1 MPTRKVL
8 IHIVTWNSAE
18 SIVPC
23 ITRAANQEGFTLG
36 EDLHIRITD
45 NASTDST
52 RDQLATLTKPGIEIV
67 HNGANLGFCAGHN
80 QGVGAFLQGDFDA
93 LLILNP
99 DVGLEPKTLR
109 EMVGHLDD
117 STRLGIVT
125 PKLLRALPS
134 LEAIHPHVLDAAG
147 MVLTNSCRH
156 FDRGAG
162 SWDQGQYDRPGFVFG
177 ATGACVLIS
186 RSCVKALCLPSSISD
201 EPVFEIYPQLRQ
213 GSSERPKLFDEA
225 FFAYREDADL
235 SWRAGRLGWKCW
247 YEPTAVA
254 HHVRVVTPERRGS
267 LPPTLNAWSVRN
279 RFLLQ
284 ANNWSWSQG
293 VLFFLLGIVIR
304 NIVVVAGVFMSE
316 RSSLSALYEAW
327 RLMPRAHGIRQWIRD
342 QAMRQKLNPTASA

>member
-1 MPTRKVL
+1 MPARKVL

-23 ITRAANQEGFTLG
+23 VTRAASQDGFTLG

-45 NASTDST
+45 NASTDET
-52 RDQLATLTKPGIEIV
+52 QAQLASLRREGIEVV
-67 HNGANLGFCAGHN
+67 HNSANMGFCGGHN
-80 QGVGAFLQGDFDA
+80 QGVGAFLKGDFDA

-117 STRLGIVT
+117 ATRLGIVT

-147 MVLTNSCRH
+147 MELTGSCRH

-162 SWDQGQYDRPGFVFG
+162 SWDQGQYDTPEFVLG
-177 ATGACVLIS
+177 ATGACVLLS
-186 RSCVKALCLPSSISD
+186 RSCVKESCLPDSISD
-201 EPVFEIYPQLRQ
+201 EAVFAIYPQLRQ
-213 GSSERPKLFDEA
+213 GSSGRPKLFDEA

-247 YEPTAVA
+247 YEPKAVA
-254 HHVRVVTPERRGS
+254 HHVRVVTP
-267 LPPTLNAWSVRN
+267 
-279 RFLLQ
+279 
-284 ANNWSWSQG
+284 
-293 VLFFLLGIVIR
+293 
-304 NIVVVAGVFMSE
+304 
-316 RSSLSALYEAW
+316 
-327 RLMPRAHGIRQWIRD
+327 
-342 QAMRQKLNPTASA
+342 

>member
-8 IHIVTWNSAE
+8 IHIVTWNSEE

-23 ITRAANQEGFTLG
+23 VTRAANQEGFTLG
-36 EDLHIRITD
+36 EDLHICITD

-52 RDQLATLTKPGIEIV
+52 RDHLSSLSRPGIEIAY
-67 HNGANLGFCAGHN
+67 NEANLGFCAGHN
-80 QGVGAFLQGDFDA
+80 QGVGAFLRGDFDA

-117 STRLGIVT
+117 TTRLGIVT

-147 MVLTNSCRH
+147 MMLTNSCRH

-162 SWDQGQYDRPGFVFG
+162 FWDQGQYNTPGFVFG

-186 RSCVKALCLPSSISD
+186 RSCTQALCLPSSIPD
-201 EPVFEIYPQLRQ
+201 EPVFEIYPQLRL

-235 SWRAGRLGWKCW
+235 SWRARRLGWKCW
-247 YEPTAVA
+247 YEPHAVA

-293 VLFFLLGIVIR
+293 VLFFLFGIVIR
-304 NIVVVAGVFMSE
+304 NSVVLAGVLMSE
-316 RSSLSALYEAW
+316 RSSLPALREAW
-327 RLMPRAHGIRQWIRD
+327 RLMPRARVIRQWIGD
-342 QAMRQKLNPTASA
+342 QATRRNTTPTGSV